1 MTFFQ
6 CKSAGNISWITQP
19 LPSLE
24 WREIFVSG
32 SLERISLPMDIDI
45 WMNEKY
51 LTQPS
56 KNHINIVVRDGD
68 TVKLACGNVFL
79 ATTDPAGHVV
89 PISQEQL
96 RWFGAHQKVL
106 CDTDGTFLFVVD
118 VQNENKPVMEGAL

>member
-6 CKSAGNISWITQP
+6 CKSAGYKGWITQP
-19 LPSLE
+19 LRSLE
-24 WREIFVSG
+24 CRENFVAG
-32 SLERISLPMDIDI
+32 SLERISLPMNIDI

-56 KNHINIVVRDGD
+56 KDHINIVVRDGD

-79 ATTDPAGHVV
+79 ATTDQKGHVV

-106 CDTDGTFLFVVD
+106 CDTDGTFLFVIN
-118 VQNENKPVMEGAL
+118 VQNENKPVMEGAV